1 LRSTAGEP
9 PSDTLLPFVPPDH
22 ASSRPANGATG
33 TTERQTLI
41 QSGTTL
47 MRTVLLRALAA
58 LILGFQAPLWLSAA
72 ASAEGWTS
80 KPIRIIVPFPP
91 GGTTDQIARRVQPL
105 LEADLKTT
113 IVIENRG
120 GASGA
125 IGTQAAAMSE
135 PNGTTFLLVFDTH
148 GVNPSLLPNLP
159 FDTLNDLSPIMLIG
173 KSPMVITAHPATAY
187 RRFDDV
193 LAASRKNP
201 GSVAYGTIGAG
212 SLAHLAMSQIANE
225 FKVTMTHV
233 PYKGG
238 GPLTTDAIAGHVPVA
253 IASVALLSPHI
264 QAGALRPV
272 AVTSAKRY
280 AQLPDTPTIAQLGI
294 VGFDAEAWWGL
305 LAPAKTPSDIIMR
318 MNAAMA
324 KALREPAV
332 ERSLHDQ
339 GIEYQLSS
347 PKGFGDF
354 IEGEIVRWA
363 KVIKDNKIVAG
374 E

>member
-1 LRSTAGEP
+1 MT
-9 PSDTLLPFVPPDH
+9 
-22 ASSRPANGATG
+22 
-33 TTERQTLI
+33 I
-41 QSGTTL
+41 
-47 MRTVLLRALAA
+47 LLRALAA
-58 LILGFQAPLWLSAA
+58 LVIGLHGLLWLGFPV
-72 ASAEGWTS
+72 SAESWTS

-105 LEADLKTT
+105 LEADLKTI

-125 IGTQAAAMSE
+125 IGTQVAARSE

-148 GVNPSLLPNLP
+148 SVNPSLLPNLP
-159 FDTLNDLSPIMLIG
+159 FDTLNDLAPIMLIG
-173 KSPMVITAHPATAY
+173 KSPMVITAHSATAY

-201 GSVAYGTIGAG
+201 GSVAYGTAGAG
-212 SLAHLAMSQIANE
+212 TLAHLAMSQIANA

-238 GPLTTDAIAGHVPVA
+238 GPLTTDAIAGHVPLA

-264 QAGALRPV
+264 QAGALHPV

-280 AQLPDTPTIAQLGI
+280 AQLPDTPANAELGI
-294 VGFDAEAWWGL
+294 AGFDAEGWWGL
-305 LAPAKTPSDIIMR
+305 LAPAKTPSDVIVR

-332 ERSLHDQ
+332 ERSLNDQ

-347 PKGFGDF
+347 PKAFGEF
-354 IEGEIVRWA
+354 IEGEIARWA

>member
-1 LRSTAGEP
+1 MCFGW
-9 PSDTLLPFVPPDH
+9 DTLYEVM
-22 ASSRPANGATG
+22 SG
-33 TTERQTLI
+33 T
-41 QSGTTL
+41 SGTTIMSKL
-47 MRTVLLRALAA
+47 SSAVAA
-58 LILGFQAPLWLSAA
+58 LIIALQALLWLDIPV
-72 ASAEGWTS
+72 SAESWTS
-80 KPIRIIVPFPP
+80 KPIRIILPFPP

-159 FDTLNDLSPIMLIG
+159 FDTLRDLAPVMLLG
-173 KSPMVITAHPATAY
+173 KSPMVITAHPATGY
-187 RRFDDV
+187 RRFEDV

-212 SLAHLAMSQIANE
+212 SLAHLTMSQIANE
-225 FKVTMTHV
+225 FTVVMTHV

-238 GPLTTDAIAGHVPVA
+238 APLTTDAIAGHVPVA

-264 QAGALRPV
+264 QAGALRPI

-280 AQLPDTPTIAQLGI
+280 AKLPDTPAIAELGI
-294 VGFDAEAWWGL
+294 TGFDAEAWWGL
-305 LAPAKTPSDIIMR
+305 LAPAKTPSDIVVR
-318 MNAAMA
+318 MNVAMA

-332 ERSLHDQ
+332 ERSLNDQ
-339 GIEYQLSS
+339 GLEYQLSS
-347 PKGFGDF
+347 PKAFGEF

>member
-1 LRSTAGEP
+1 
-9 PSDTLLPFVPPDH
+9 
-22 ASSRPANGATG
+22 
-33 TTERQTLI
+33 
-41 QSGTTL
+41 

-58 LILGFQAPLWLSAA
+58 LIIGFQGPLWLSVAA
-72 ASAEGWTS
+72 GAEGWTS
-80 KPIRIIVPFPP
+80 KPIRLIVPFPP

-212 SLAHLAMSQIANE
+212 SLAHLAISQIANE

-272 AVTSAKRY
+272 AVTSAQRY
-280 AQLPDTPTIAQLGI
+280 PQLPDTPTIAQLGI

-305 LAPAKTPSDIIMR
+305 LAPAKTPRDIIDR
-318 MNAAMA
+318 MHAATT
-324 KALREPAV
+324 KALQDPTVKRGLTE
-332 ERSLHDQ
+332 Q
-339 GIEYQLSS
+339 GVDYELSS
-347 PKGFGDF
+347 PEALQSFV
-354 IEGEIVRWA
+354 EREVARWA
-363 KVIKDNKIVAG
+363 QVIKENRISVG

>member
-1 LRSTAGEP
+1 
-9 PSDTLLPFVPPDH
+9 LPFVLPDH
-22 ASSRPANGATG
+22 ASSRPASGATG

-41 QSGTTL
+41 QSGTIR

-58 LILGFQAPLWLSAA
+58 LIIGFQGPLWLSVAA
-72 ASAEGWTS
+72 GAEGWTS
-80 KPIRIIVPFPP
+80 KPIRLIVPFPP

-238 GPLTTDAIAGHVPVA
+238 GPLATDAIAGHVPVA
-253 IASVALLSPHI
+253 VASVALLSPHI

-272 AVTSAKRY
+272 AVTSAQRY
-280 AQLPDTPTIAQLGI
+280 PQLADTPTIAQLGI

-339 GIEYQLSS
+339 GIEYRLSS
-347 PKGFGDF
+347 PKEFGDF